1 VPEVVPRAQGRGR
14 GHQALLPSWQPTS
27 VWCVVCGGRGAS
39 RCAVG
44 RTLPARHAGVLD
56 LARSDD
62 GPVEALSP
70 DGGAVA

>member
-27 VWCVVCGGRGAS
+27 VWGRGAS